1 MRGNEDGRCFPAP
14 PQELTGMAQQ
24 VSNTVGNTE
33 ITQTTSTLAE
43 GRRNCWIVTGYV
55 ASILTLVIVLAF
67 YFSSYVTR

>member
-1 MRGNEDGRCFPAP
+1 MAGAHPHRRE
-14 PQELTGMAQQ
+14 ELTGMAQQ
-24 VSNTVGNTE
+24 VSNPVGNTE